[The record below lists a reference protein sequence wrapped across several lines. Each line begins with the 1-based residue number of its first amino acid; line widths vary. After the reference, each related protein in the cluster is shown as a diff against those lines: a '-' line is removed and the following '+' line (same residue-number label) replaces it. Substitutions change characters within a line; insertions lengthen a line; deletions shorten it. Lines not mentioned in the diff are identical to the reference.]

1 MALPKQIEQQMREIE
16 ELEKQLAAQS
26 EPPEPSL
33 ESEPPPEQQA
43 EPDTSVPN
51 EPIAEVKPNEP
62 TTPEVS
68 EETWQQK
75 YRTLKGMYDA
85 EVPRLHAQVKELQM
99 TVARLQQA
107 EVEAKPTRQAT
118 PTTSTKRETLVTD
131 EDVAAFG
138 ADLIEVQRKVAREVA
153 MEFGDAVDSLKAEN
167 DELRKQISHTGTQM
181 GEMTFEQ
188 RLHRMVPDFDNLN
201 NDPKWVSWLDE
212 FDPILRSP
220 RRSVAQSA
228 FNSGDAEGVAYYVNL
243 FRSLTLEATPTV
255 DTKQAEVE
263 RQVQPSRTA
272 ASQAPASQKGK
283 LYSTRDVEKMFQ
295 KVTQLHSTQ
304 KFDEAKKLEAEID
317 AAYMDG
323 RVTA

>member
-16 ELEKQLAAQS
+16 ELEKQLNAQS
-26 EPPEPSL
+26 EPPAEPTA
-33 ESEPPPEQQA
+33 EPEPKSEQQA
-43 EPDTSVPN
+43 EPDKTVPV
-51 EPIAEVKPNEP
+51 EPTAEVKPNEP
-62 TTPEVS
+62 TTPEVT

-85 EVPRLHAQVKELQM
+85 EVPRLHAQVKELQ
-99 TVARLQQA
+99 TYVANLRQQA
-107 EVEAKPTRQAT
+107 EAKPAPSAT
-118 PTTSTKRETLVTD
+118 PTTSTKRESLVTD
-131 EDVAAFG
+131 EDVQAFG

-153 MEFGDAVDSLKAEN
+153 MEFGASVDALKAEN
-167 DELRKQISHTGTQM
+167 EELRSQIQRTGSQV

-188 RLHRMVPDFDNLN
+188 KLHRMVPDFDNLN
-201 NDPKWVSWLDE
+201 NDPTWVSWLDE

-220 RRSVAQSA
+220 RRAIAQSA

-243 FRSLTLEATPTV
+243 FRQLTAVPVANPKDSEL
-255 DTKQAEVE
+255 E
-263 RQVQPSRTA
+263 RQVQPTRSAT
-272 ASQAPASQKGK
+272 SQTPVSQKGK
-283 LYSTRDVEKMFQ
+283 IYSTNDVEKMFQ
-295 KVTQLHSTQ
+295 KITQLHSTQ